1 MVKKFHLHSNQPWCQ
16 SWQGWPKNTSAFTRA
31 SNTLAKKSCN
41 YLDQDLLI
49 RNSKNKKK
57 RSVFQ
62 LKNRWQ
68 VGATES
74 RQKNTL
80 KTYFF
85 WPNGPLKGRNQPHML
100 LFASVEEA
108 RKNGKK
114 ELFLIELVTFF
125 FEKTTARKISKN
137 DNQTYLRTSKQSAV
151 TAKHERNFPQPVI
164 TTIQERRKKFV
175 RETIDFSN
183 FLYGLPLSWWI
194 VVCHRRCQLTVFP
207 LFHTPA
213 YLVPYLVST
222 IA

>member
-1 MVKKFHLHSNQPWCQ
+1 LAQQNQGKKTHWKLTFFDQTALSKAAINRIC
-16 SWQGWPKNTSAFTRA
+16 F
-31 SNTLAKKSCN
+31 
-41 YLDQDLLI
+41 YLLLL
-49 RNSKNKKK
+49 RK
-57 RSVFQ
+57 RE
-62 LKNRWQ
+62 RM
-68 VGATES
+68 A
-74 RQKNTL
+74 
-80 KTYFF
+80 
-85 WPNGPLKGRNQPHML
+85 
-100 LFASVEEA
+100 
-108 RKNGKK
+108 KK

-222 IA
+222 VA